1 MATEIYQDQ
10 ELLDISFEIDSL
22 DEWKKLNEELGL
34 SKQLEFTKSAKSP
47 IPYPYINESMKRMIG
62 VLCPCKVSVEEYN
75 KTPIPLEVLKQLS
88 YSKSEN
94 HFNRYEIHYDDKS
107 PDPFL
112 IGICNKYYVRIKTSD
127 GIIEIMEGN
136 GLKLFSSIEEC
147 EIYCKSKGKEI
158 QSIGEYKWGEDYKT
172 YLIARWGDVVRPIN
186 ELKEMA
192 KERIIEKY
200 GAEIKN
206 AIADKQ
212 TALEKLTEN
221 ATLYLSGEISESK
234 LEGRSGW

>member
-112 IGICNKYYVRIKTSD
+112 IGICNKYYARIKTSD
-127 GIIEIMEGN
+127 GVIELGEGFN
-136 GLKLFSSIEEC
+136 YKLFSSKEEC
-147 EIYCKSKGKEI
+147 ETYCKNNGKEI
-158 QSIGEYKWGEDYKT
+158 HSINEYNWGEDYKT

-200 GAEIKN
+200 EAEIKN
-206 AIADKQ
+206 AIANKQ
-212 TALEKLTEN
+212 AALDKLTEN
-221 ATLYLSGEISESK
+221 ATLYLLGEISESR
-234 LEGRSGW
+234 LEGNSRL